1 MSVTTSLPEVR
12 RRKPALR
19 ILYYA
24 VSLLLVALIAAVCW
38 LYWIAR
44 SPLPQLDGSVAV
56 PGISSK
62 IRVVRDGQGVPTIE
76 AATLEDLFFAQGYVT
91 AQDRLWQMDIMRR
104 AAAGE
109 LSEVI
114 GEDTVKM
121 DREERILGLRLAAEA
136 AEKNISARDR
146 VYFDAYARGV
156 NAFLESHRDRLS
168 LEFRLLKYT
177 PRPWT
182 VTDSLLVGARM
193 VQDLN
198 HYSNPPAL
206 TREKI
211 LAKLGPE
218 LTADLYV
225 NSSWRDR
232 PPTEVRRMND
242 EPAANSGDEDDDDE
256 EEVDPTGGAGRIT
269 SASPGEHV
277 PQGLKPAFPR
287 ALNGTAEAVPF
298 PFVLAHDSWV
308 ARDGA
313 SPVFTGRFSTAYEA
327 VPRAEPEETDS
338 FRPGSNNWVVSGQHT
353 VSGKPLLSN
362 DMHLDHQ
369 MPNLWFA
376 AHLRVSGGNFDVAG
390 VTLPGVPFVIVGHN
404 QRIGWGFT
412 NVGPTV
418 EDDFIEEFNAQGQY
432 KTPAEWVEPQHRQE
446 TIHVKGKPD
455 VVLDVVTT
463 RHGPIITELLP
474 GETRKI
480 ALRWTLQDGEGL
492 VFFDVNSAQNWD
504 EFRKAFSTFDAP
516 GQNVMY
522 ADVDGHIGYQATGR
536 VPIRASGEGSLPVSG
551 SDDAH
556 EWKGWIPFDDM
567 PHVYDPPEGILAT
580 ANGRIAPNGY
590 KYSISTEWEA
600 PWRTDRIYR
609 VLESGK
615 KFALADMLA
624 LQMDVSSTYDRFCA
638 DKFVYAV
645 DHAASASARA
655 KQATDILRDWDGRM
669 SADSAAPTI
678 ETKAR
683 QELARL
689 LLEPRLGPTSYGPN
703 RGTLSWKS
711 YNWAMSS
718 VWLENVL
725 TKQPARWLPP
735 GYPDYGSLLTA
746 AVENVVK
753 QSRSFVDSPSVDHSL
768 APSDLN
774 QWKWGNNYPVEI
786 DHLVL
791 SQLPLIGRYTGPAL
805 TPLSGSNYT
814 VKAVGRGFG
823 PSERLTWNFANFD
836 ESTLNLVTGESGIFL
851 SPYYMDQWA
860 AWYGGS
866 TFAFPFSPA
875 AVEQHRAHEMTL
887 VPQ

>member
-1 MSVTTSLPEVR
+1 MSSTASLPEIR
-12 RRKPALR
+12 SRHPLLR
-19 ILYYA
+19 IVLG
-24 VSLLLVALIAAVCW
+24 VVLLILLVILGAVAW

-44 SPLPQLDGSVAV
+44 SPLPQLDGSITV

-62 IRVVRDGQGVPTIE
+62 VRVLRDERGVPTIE
-76 AATLEDLFFAQGYVT
+76 AATLSDLFFAQGYVT
-91 AQDRLWQMDIMRR
+91 AQDRLWQMDLMRR

-109 LSEVI
+109 LSEII
-114 GEDTVKM
+114 GEATIKM
-121 DREERILGLRLAAEA
+121 DREERILGLRQAAIS

-146 VYFDAYARGV
+146 VYFEAYARGV
-156 NAFLESHRDRLS
+156 NAFLESHRDHLS
-168 LEFRLLKYT
+168 LEFRLMKYT

-198 HYSNPPAL
+198 HYDNPPAL

-218 LTADLYV
+218 LTADLYT

-232 PPTEVRRMND
+232 PPTQMRRIDD
-242 EPAANSGDEDDDDE
+242 EPAAHSGDKDNDDDDDDNND
-256 EEVDPTGGAGRIT
+256 EEVEPAGENGRVTLALPPTTPA
-269 SASPGEHV
+269 ASPSSFNLE
-277 PQGLKPAFPR
+277 
-287 ALNGTAEAVPF
+287 EAY
-298 PFVLAHDSWV
+298 
-308 ARDGA
+308 
-313 SPVFTGRFSTAYEA
+313 T
-327 VPRAEPEETDS
+327 
-338 FRPGSNNWVVSGQHT
+338 FRPGSNDWVVSGQHT

-369 MPNLWFA
+369 MPNLWFE
-376 AHLRVSGGNFDVAG
+376 AHLKTRENNFDVAG

-418 EDDFIEEFNAQGQY
+418 EDEFVEEFNPQGQY
-432 KTPAEWVEPQHRQE
+432 KTPAGWVDAEHRQE
-446 TIHVKGKPD
+446 VIHVKGKSD
-455 VVLDVVTT
+455 VTFDVETT
-463 RHGPIITELLP
+463 RHGPIVTELLP
-474 GETRKI
+474 VETRKI

-492 VFFDVNSAQNWD
+492 VFFDVNSAQNW
-504 EFRKAFSTFDAP
+504 EQFQKAFSTFVAP

-522 ADVDGHIGYQATGR
+522 GDIDGHIGYQATGR
-536 VPIRASGEGSLPVSG
+536 VPIRAAGDGSLPANG

-556 EWKGWIPFDDM
+556 EWKGWIPFDEM
-567 PHVYDPPEGILAT
+567 PHVYDPPSGILAT
-580 ANGRIAPNGY
+580 ANGRIAPDGY
-590 KYSISTEWEA
+590 KYSISTEWDA

-609 VLESGK
+609 ILESGK
-615 KFALADMLA
+615 KFAPADMLA

-638 DKFVYAV
+638 DKFVYAL
-645 DHAASASARA
+645 DHAATASAQAKRA
-655 KQATDILRDWDGRM
+655 AEILRDWDGRM
-669 SADSAAPTI
+669 SANSAAPTI

-683 QELARL
+683 QELVRL
-689 LLEPRLGPTSYGPN
+689 LLEPKLAPAGSPASNAGALN
-703 RGTLSWKS
+703 WKS
-711 YNWAMSS
+711 YRWAMSS

-735 GYPDYGSLLTA
+735 GYSDYDSLLTA
-746 AVENVVK
+746 AIENTVK
-753 QSRSFVDSPSVDHSL
+753 PNGNTSASASNSASKVLSDSHSDV
-768 APSDLN
+768 PSDLS
-774 QWKWGNNYPVEI
+774 QWKWGENYPVEI

-791 SQLPLIGRYTGPAL
+791 SQLPLIGRFTGPGL
-805 TPLSGSNYT
+805 HPLSGSNYT
-814 VKAVGRGFG
+814 VKAVGRDFG

-851 SPYYMDQWA
+851 SPYYMDQWP

-866 TFAFPFSPA
+866 TFTFPFSTA

-887 VPQ
+887 EPK

>member
-1 MSVTTSLPEVR
+1 MSVTASLPEVR
-12 RRKPALR
+12 RRNRWSALR

-24 VSLLLVALIAAVCW
+24 ICLLLVAVIAGIWW
-38 LYWIAR
+38 LYWTAR
-44 SPLPQLDGSVAV
+44 KPLPQLDGSITV

-62 IRVVRDGQGVPTIE
+62 IRVVRDERGVPTIE

-91 AQDRLWQMDIMRR
+91 AQDRLWQMDVMRR

-109 LSEVI
+109 LSEVL
-114 GEDTVKM
+114 GEVTLPM
-121 DREERILGLRLAAEA
+121 DREQRILGLRPAAEA
-136 AEKNISARDR
+136 SEKNIIASERP
-146 VYFDAYARGV
+146 YFEAYARGV

-193 VQDLN
+193 VEDLN
-198 HYSNPPAL
+198 HYSYQRAL

-232 PPTEVRRMND
+232 PPTEVRRIEGN
-242 EPAANSGDEDDDDE
+242 PAVNSSDEDEDDE
-256 EEVDPTGGAGRIT
+256 EEIDPSGTGRAI
-269 SASPGEHV
+269 SALPAARV
-277 PQGLKPAFPR
+277 PQGLQPAFFP
-287 ALNGTAEAVPF
+287 ALSGTSEAVPF
-298 PFVLAHDSWV
+298 RKPIYETGSWMI
-308 ARDGA
+308 
-313 SPVFTGRFSTAYEA
+313 
-327 VPRAEPEETDS
+327 PEEADT

-376 AHLRVSGGNFDVAG
+376 AHLKTTTGNFDVAG
-390 VTLPGVPFVIVGHN
+390 VTLPGIPFVIVGHN

-418 EDDFIEEFNAQGQY
+418 EDDFIEDFNAQGQY
-432 KTPAEWVEPQHRQE
+432 KTPKGWVAAQHRQE
-446 TIHVKGKPD
+446 TIHVKGEPD
-455 VVLDVVTT
+455 VVLDVVCT
-463 RHGPIITELLP
+463 RHGPIITELIP
-474 GETRKI
+474 GETRQI

-492 VFFDVNSAQNWD
+492 VFFDVNTAQNWN
-504 EFRKAFSTFDAP
+504 EFRKAFSAFGAP

-536 VPIRASGEGSLPVSG
+536 VPIRAAGDGSLPVSG

-567 PHVYDPPEGILAT
+567 PHIYDPPEGILAT
-580 ANGRIAPNGY
+580 ANGRITPDGY

-615 KFALADMLA
+615 KFAPADMLA

-638 DKFVYAV
+638 DKFVYAI
-645 DHAASASARA
+645 DHATNASARA
-655 KQATDILRDWDGRM
+655 KQAADILRDWDGRM

-683 QELARL
+683 AELVRL
-689 LLEPRLGPTSYGPN
+689 LLEPTLGTPGSAAG
-703 RGTLSWKS
+703 GLSWKS
-711 YNWAMSS
+711 YQWGMGS

-725 TKQPARWLPP
+725 TRQPPRWLPP
-735 GYPDYGSLLTA
+735 GFADYGSLLTA
-746 AVENVVK
+746 AVETAMK
-753 QSRSFVDSPSVDHSL
+753 QTEVPQ
-768 APSDLN
+768 DLS
-774 QWKWGNNYPVEI
+774 QWKWGKNYPVEI

-791 SQLPLIGRYTGPAL
+791 SHLPVVGRFTGPGSH
-805 TPLSGSNYT
+805 PLSGSNYT

-823 PSERLTWNFANFD
+823 PSERATWNFANFD

-851 SPYYMDQWA
+851 SPYYLDQWA

-866 TFAFPFSPA
+866 TFAFPFSKN
-875 AVEQHRAHEMTL
+875 AVDQHRKHEMTL
-887 VPQ
+887 VPK

>member
-1 MSVTTSLPEVR
+1 M
-12 RRKPALR
+12 
-19 ILYYA
+19 
-24 VSLLLVALIAAVCW
+24 C
-38 LYWIAR
+38 
-44 SPLPQLDGSVAV
+44 
-56 PGISSK
+56 
-62 IRVVRDGQGVPTIE
+62 IR
-76 AATLEDLFFAQGYVT
+76 
-91 AQDRLWQMDIMRR
+91 
-104 AAAGE
+104 
-109 LSEVI
+109 
-114 GEDTVKM
+114 
-121 DREERILGLRLAAEA
+121 
-136 AEKNISARDR
+136 
-146 VYFDAYARGV
+146 
-156 NAFLESHRDRLS
+156 
-168 LEFRLLKYT
+168 
-177 PRPWT
+177 
-182 VTDSLLVGARM
+182 DS
-193 VQDLN
+193 
-198 HYSNPPAL
+198 
-206 TREKI
+206 
-211 LAKLGPE
+211 
-218 LTADLYV
+218 
-225 NSSWRDR
+225 
-232 PPTEVRRMND
+232 
-242 EPAANSGDEDDDDE
+242 
-256 EEVDPTGGAGRIT
+256 
-269 SASPGEHV
+269 
-277 PQGLKPAFPR
+277 
-287 ALNGTAEAVPF
+287 
-298 PFVLAHDSWV
+298 
-308 ARDGA
+308 
-313 SPVFTGRFSTAYEA
+313 
-327 VPRAEPEETDS
+327 
-338 FRPGSNNWVVSGQHT
+338 
-353 VSGKPLLSN
+353 
-362 DMHLDHQ
+362 
-369 MPNLWFA
+369 
-376 AHLRVSGGNFDVAG
+376 
-390 VTLPGVPFVIVGHN
+390 
-404 QRIGWGFT
+404 
-412 NVGPTV
+412 
-418 EDDFIEEFNAQGQY
+418 
-432 KTPAEWVEPQHRQE
+432 
-446 TIHVKGKPD
+446 
-455 VVLDVVTT
+455 
-463 RHGPIITELLP
+463 HGPIITELLP

-768 APSDLN
+768 APSD
-774 QWKWGNNYPVEI
+774 PVSYT
-786 DHLVL
+786 HLDFR
-791 SQLPLIGRYTGPAL
+791 S
-805 TPLSGSNYT
+805 
-814 VKAVGRGFG
+814 K
-823 PSERLTWNFANFD
+823 
-836 ESTLNLVTGESGIFL
+836 
-851 SPYYMDQWA
+851 
-860 AWYGGS
+860 
-866 TFAFPFSPA
+866 
-875 AVEQHRAHEMTL
+875 
-887 VPQ
+887 

>member
-1 MSVTTSLPEVR
+1 MSVTTSLPEIPHSSSNVR
-12 RRKPALR
+12 RRHPALR
-19 ILYYA
+19 VLYYA
-24 VSLLLVALIAAVCW
+24 VCLLLVALIAGVWW

-56 PGISSK
+56 PGISAK
-62 IRVVRDGQGVPTIE
+62 VRVVRDGQGVPTIE

-91 AQDRLWQMDIMRR
+91 AQDRLWQMDMMRR

-121 DREERILGLRLAAEA
+121 DREQRILGLRLAAEA
-136 AEKNISARDR
+136 AEKIISARDR
-146 VYFDAYARGV
+146 AYFDAYTRGV
-156 NAFLESHRDRLS
+156 NAFLESHRDRLA

-182 VTDSLLVGARM
+182 VIDSLLVGARM

-232 PPTEVRRMND
+232 PPTETRRIEG
-242 EPAANSGDEDDDDE
+242 EPAANSSDEEDDDE
-256 EEVDPTGGAGRIT
+256 EVDPEGGNSRLT
-269 SASPGEHV
+269 SALPSAPVSPS
-277 PQGLKPAFPR
+277 PSAFTS
-287 ALNGTAEAVPF
+287 ALTLEEA
-298 PFVLAHDSWV
+298 
-308 ARDGA
+308 
-313 SPVFTGRFSTAYEA
+313 
-327 VPRAEPEETDS
+327 DS

-369 MPNLWFA
+369 MPNLWFE
-376 AHLRVSGGNFDVAG
+376 AHLKTTSGDFDVAG
-390 VTLPGVPFVIVGHN
+390 VTLPGIPFVIVGHN

-432 KTPAEWVEPQHRQE
+432 KTAKGWIDAQHRQE

-455 VVLDVVTT
+455 VVMDVVST

-480 ALRWTLQDGEGL
+480 ALRWTLQDGMGL
-492 VFFDVNSAQNWD
+492 MFFDVNSAENWD
-504 EFRKAFSTFDAP
+504 QFRKAFSTFGAP

-522 ADVDGHIGYQATGR
+522 GDVDGHIGYQATGR
-536 VPIRASGEGSLPVSG
+536 VPIRAASDGSLPVSG

-556 EWKGWIPFDDM
+556 EWKGWIPFDEM
-567 PHVYDPPEGILAT
+567 PHVYDPPAGILAT
-580 ANGRIAPNGY
+580 ANGRITPNGY

-615 KFALADMLA
+615 KFAPADMLT

-638 DKFVYAV
+638 DKFVYAI
-645 DHAASASARA
+645 DHAASASDRA
-655 KQATDILRDWDGRM
+655 KRAAEILRDWDGRM

-689 LLEPRLGPTSYGPN
+689 LLEPKLGPAPDGPN
-703 RGTLSWKS
+703 LNAKSGALSWKS
-711 YNWAMSS
+711 YHWAMSS

-725 TKQPARWLPP
+725 TRQPPRWLPP
-735 GYPDYGSLLTA
+735 GYSDYGTLLTA
-746 AVENVVK
+746 ALENVVK
-753 QSRSFVDSPSVDHSL
+753 QSRLVVDSPSVDHSL
-768 APSDLN
+768 APADLS
-774 QWKWGNNYPVEI
+774 QWKWGKIYPVEI
-786 DHLVL
+786 DHPVL
-791 SQLPLIGRYTGPAL
+791 SQLPLIGRFTGPGL
-805 TPLSGSNYT
+805 HPLSGSSYT
-814 VKAVGRGFG
+814 AKAVGRGFG
-823 PSERLTWNFANFD
+823 PSERLTWNFANLD
-836 ESTLNLVTGESGIFL
+836 ESTLNVVTGESGIFL
-851 SPYYMDQWA
+851 SPYYMDQWP

-866 TFAFPFSPA
+866 TFAFPFSQA

-887 VPQ
+887 VPR

>member
-1 MSVTTSLPEVR
+1 MSSTASLPEVQR
-12 RRKPALR
+12 RNPALR

-24 VSLLLVALIAAVCW
+24 VCALLVALIAAVWW
-38 LYWIAR
+38 LYWIAH
-44 SPLPQLDGSVAV
+44 SAVPQLDGSVAV

-62 IRVVRDGQGVPTIE
+62 VRVVRDRQGVPTIE

-91 AQDRLWQMDIMRR
+91 AQDRLWQMDMMRR

-121 DREERILGLRLAAEA
+121 DREERILGLRLAAER
-136 AEKNISARDR
+136 AEKNMSLSVRDR
-146 VYFDAYARGV
+146 AYFDAYARGV
-156 NAFLESHRDRLS
+156 NAFIESHRDRLS

-206 TREKI
+206 TREKV

-232 PPTEVRRMND
+232 PPGDVRRMEE
-242 EPAANSGDEDDDDE
+242 EPAANSGDSDDDDDE
-256 EEVDPTGGAGRIT
+256 EVDPEGGNSRLISALPKVVILSEAKDLLSCQCKRKQVLRSAQDDNTLSSSRASEVT
-269 SASPGEHV
+269 SSLPFALSSNFTLEQADSP
-277 PQGLKPAFPR
+277 
-287 ALNGTAEAVPF
+287 
-298 PFVLAHDSWV
+298 
-308 ARDGA
+308 
-313 SPVFTGRFSTAYEA
+313 
-327 VPRAEPEETDS
+327 
-338 FRPGSNNWVVSGQHT
+338 RPGSNNWVVSGQHT

-369 MPNLWFA
+369 MPNLWFE
-376 AHLRVSGGNFDVAG
+376 AHLKMKTGNFDVAG
-390 VTLPGVPFVIVGHN
+390 VTLPGIPFVIVGHN

-432 KTPAEWVEPQHRQE
+432 KTPAGWRDAQHRQE
-446 TIHVKGKPD
+446 TIHIKGKPD
-455 VVLDVVTT
+455 VTLDVVTT

-480 ALRWTLQDGEGL
+480 ALRWTLQDGMGL
-492 VFFDVNSAQNWD
+492 MFFDVDSAENWD
-504 EFRKAFSTFDAP
+504 EFRKAFSTFGAP

-522 ADVDGHIGYQATGR
+522 GDVDGHIGYQATGR
-536 VPIRASGEGSLPVSG
+536 VPIRAAGDGSLPVSG

-556 EWKGWIPFDDM
+556 EWKGWIPFDEM
-567 PHVYDPPEGILAT
+567 PHVYDPPSGILAT
-580 ANGRIAPNGY
+580 ANGRITPNGY

-615 KFALADMLA
+615 KFAPADMLT

-645 DHAASASARA
+645 DHAASASERA
-655 KQATDILRDWDGRM
+655 KRAADILRDWDGRM
-669 SADSAAPTI
+669 SEESAAPTI

-689 LLEPRLGPTSYGPN
+689 LLEPKLGAAAYGPN
-703 RGTLSWKS
+703 RGELSWNS
-711 YNWAMSS
+711 YHWAMSS

-735 GYPDYGSLLTA
+735 GYSDYGSLLTT

-753 QSRSFVDSPSVDHSL
+753 HPQAEVVLDNPSRVFSR
-768 APSDLN
+768 APADLN
-774 QWKWGNNYPVEI
+774 QWKWGKNYPVEI

-791 SQLPLIGRYTGPAL
+791 SQLPVIGRFTGPGWH
-805 TPLSGSNYT
+805 PLSGSNYT

-836 ESTLNLVTGESGIFL
+836 ESTLNVVTGESGIFL
-851 SPYYMDQWA
+851 SPNYMDQWT

-866 TFAFPFSPA
+866 TFTFPFSQA
-875 AVEQHRAHEMTL
+875 AVERRRTHAMTL
-887 VPQ
+887 VPK